1 MVIKTGLTLAA
12 VVVITGLGW
21 AADHYHDKAIEW
33 RDTAHHSQD
42 VAKQQAATI
51 TDMNQRQQNLADLDK
66 THTEA
71 LNAAQNQIAALQ
83 HDVDDGRKRLQL
95 HADCPAVPEG
105 NTTGTA
111 RVADAARARLT
122 DAAQRDYFT
131 LRNRIETAR
140 QQIAGLQDYIRTQC
154 TGEK

>member
-1 MVIKTGLTLAA
+1 MSIKTGLTLAA
-12 VVVITGLGW
+12 VVVITGLCW
-21 AADHYHDKAIEW
+21 TADHYHDKAVKW
-33 RDTAHHSQD
+33 RDTAHQSQN
-42 VAKQQAATI
+42 VTRQQAATI
-51 TDMNQRQQNLADLDK
+51 TDMNQRQQNLAALDK

-95 HADCPAVPEG
+95 HADCPAMPAG

-111 RVADAARARLT
+111 RMADAARPRLT
-122 DAAQRDYFT
+122 DAAQRNYFI

-140 QQIAGLQDYIRTQC
+140 QQISGLQDYIRTQC
-154 TGEK
+154 LGDK